1 MGSHFNCPAI
11 VLRRKAGPQPD
22 AQPLYRCYSKTEK
35 SCRKKE
41 NCIDLSLKH
50 LTADVTHT
58 GLLCAWLLP
67 SSKAVHSDPKLCQYM
82 QVFFVSASHG
92 IFLPTLYT

>member
-1 MGSHFNCPAI
+1 MPSTLQNPADP
-11 VLRRKAGPQPD
+11 KAGPHPD

-35 SCRKKE
+35 SCQSKK

-58 GLLCAWLLP
+58 SPTACVAIIQQQ
-67 SSKAVHSDPKLCQYM
+67 SRSFRSKAVPVCAG
-82 QVFFVSASHG
+82 VFCKCE
-92 IFLPTLYT
+92 